1 MIRRYSRNEIEPDEI
16 FLDSSNLPDFDTNQ
30 FEGRI
35 EKPISRRTVKITG
48 GIFIAI
54 AAIFLFKLTSLQ
66 IVEGSKFNGISEN
79 NRLHHS
85 LIFSERGSISDRNGV
100 LLAWNTIDPTQN
112 DFSLREYKAEEG
124 IHNLIGF
131 IKYPKKDKFGFYY
144 NTEYT
149 GGGGVEKYFNDLMTG
164 ENGLK
169 ITETDALGKHVSESM
184 VRPAQKGKNLD
195 LSIDSRIQEQLY
207 FSIKDLAQR
216 AGFNGGAGILMD
228 VETGEVLASVSYPEY
243 DSSVMTDGKDSE
255 AIKKFLTDDR
265 NPFLDRVSAG
275 LYTPGSIVKPMLAF
289 AALEEGVITPE
300 REIESTGSLK
310 IPNPYRPGEF
320 TVFNDWKAHGY
331 TDMRHAIAVSSDVY
345 FYQIGG
351 GFQSQKGL
359 GINNID
365 KYSTMF
371 GFGRAIENSFF
382 SGKKGVIPT
391 PEWKAQNF
399 EGDIWRVGDTYNTS
413 IGQYGFQ
420 VTPAQ
425 AVRSIAAIANNGTLF
440 TPTILKNNAGA
451 PAVKEKIP
459 AKDTDHFRVA
469 REGMRLAVT
478 EGTMGLL
485 NVPFTEVAGKSGTAQ
500 LGTLKRYVNSW
511 SVGFFPYDKPKYAF
525 AVLLEK
531 GPATNTMSASV
542 AVRSLLDWM
551 AIYSPEYFQGQ

>member
-1 MIRRYSRNEIEPDEI
+1 MISRYSRNEIEPDEI

-35 EKPISRRTVKITG
+35 EKPISRRTIKITG
-48 GIFIAI
+48 AIFIAI

-66 IVEGSKFNGISEN
+66 IVEGSKFKGISEN

-100 LLAWNTIDPTQN
+100 LLAWNTIDPNQN

-124 IHNLIGF
+124 IHNLVGF

-149 GGGGVEKYFNDLMTG
+149 GGGGIEKYFNDLMTG

-184 VRPAQKGKNLD
+184 VRPALKGKNID

-207 FSIKDLAQR
+207 LSIKDLAQR
-216 AGFNGGAGILMD
+216 AGFIGGAGILMD

-255 AIKKFLTDDR
+255 AIKKFLTDER

-275 LYTPGSIVKPMLAF
+275 LYTPGSIVKPMFAF
-289 AALEEGVITPE
+289 AALEEDVINPE
-300 REIESTGSLK
+300 KEIESTGSLK

-331 TDMRHAIAVSSDVY
+331 TDMREAIAVSSDVY

-365 KYSTMF
+365 KYSEMF

-391 PEWKAQNF
+391 PEWKAENF

-425 AVRSIAAIANNGTLF
+425 AVMSIAAIANNGTLF
-440 TPTILKNNAGA
+440 TPTILKNNDGA
-451 PAVKEKIP
+451 PAVKEKIQ
-459 AKDTDHFRVA
+459 AKDVDHFRIA

-478 EGTMGLL
+478 EGTMGII
-485 NVPFTEVAGKSGTAQ
+485 NVPFVEVAGKSGTAQ

-531 GPATNTMSASV
+531 GPATNTTSASF

-551 AIYSPEYFQGQ
+551 AIYSPEYFER